1 VTTAD
6 ATPGH
11 GEAPPPPEAPT
22 AAPVG
27 PARARRVK
35 TPTVLQMEATECG
48 AAALGIVLGHYGHSV
63 PLEEL
68 RVACGVSR
76 DGSNAANVV
85 RAARR
90 YGMDAHGYRKE
101 PESLKPLPLPLI
113 VFWNFNHFLVVEG
126 FGKGK
131 VFLNDPAS
139 GPRTVTDEE
148 FDQSFTGVVLICQ
161 PGPDFKKEGKDG
173 ASLLPAL
180 GRRLS
185 GSATGLAYVAVAG
198 LALVALGLVIPAF
211 ARVFVDNILVN
222 GQDWVVPLL
231 VGMGLTALLRAAVT
245 WLQQYYLLR
254 LETRLAIG
262 TSSSFLRHLLRLPV
276 EFYTQRFAGDLSS
289 RVAINDKIA
298 VLLAGDVA
306 NAALNLLVLG
316 FFAIVMLQYDVVL
329 TLIGVG
335 IAALNF
341 VALRWVSRRR
351 VDENQRLLM
360 ERGKLMAI
368 TLSGLQTVETI
379 KAGGGE
385 ADFFARWTGHQAK
398 VLNAE
403 QRLGLSSQLL
413 SAAPPLLLAL
423 NTTAILTIGG
433 LRVMDGSMTM
443 GTLVAFQSLMTGF
456 LMPVNQMVTLGSTLQ
471 EVEGDMKQLD
481 DVLRYPGDQQVEERG
496 APDEPGDAKLAGS
509 LELRGVTFGYN
520 RLEAPLIDG
529 LDLTLKPGDRVAL
542 VGGSGSGKSTIAR
555 LVAGLYRPWSGEIL
569 FDGRPRLEIPRA
581 VMINSVGMVDQDI
594 FMFEGTVRDN
604 LSLWDPSLSQADIIE
619 AAKDAS
625 IHEEIAS
632 RVGGYDHR
640 IEEGGQN
647 FSGGQRQRLEIA
659 RALAGNPTILILDEA
674 TSALDP
680 VTEQSIDH
688 NLRRRG
694 CTCLIVAHR
703 LSTIR
708 DCDEIVVLDGG
719 KVVQRGTHDQMIGA
733 DGPYARLISSEA
745 YEKDRRKSVLDRL

>member
-1 VTTAD
+1 MSVVD
-6 ATPGH
+6 VTPGR
-11 GEAPPPPEAPT
+11 GEASPPPEAP
-22 AAPVG
+22 AAP
-27 PARARRVK
+27 PPPSTRPRRVK

-48 AAALGIVLGHYGHSV
+48 AAALGIVLAHYGRSV

-68 RVACGVSR
+68 RVTCGVSR
-76 DGSNAANVV
+76 DGSKASNVV
-85 RAARR
+85 RAARG
-90 YGMDAHGYRKE
+90 YGLVAKGYRKE
-101 PESLKPLPLPLI
+101 PDGLRTMPLPLI

-126 FGKGK
+126 FGTGK
-131 VFLNDPAS
+131 VFVNDPAS
-139 GPRTVTDEE
+139 GPRTVTDDE
-148 FDQSFTGVVLICQ
+148 FDQAFTGVVLACE
-161 PGPDFKKEGKDG
+161 PGPDFKKESRAGQN
-173 ASLLPAL
+173 LLPAL

-185 GSATGLAYVAVAG
+185 GSASGVAYVVVAG
-198 LALVALGLVIPAF
+198 LALVALGLVIPTF
-211 ARVFVDNILVN
+211 TRVFVDNILVN
-222 GQDWVVPLL
+222 GQGWVVPLL
-231 VGMGLTALLRAAVT
+231 LGMGLTAFLRATVT

-262 TSSSFLRHLLRLPV
+262 TSSTFLRHLLGLPV
-276 EFYTQRFAGDLSS
+276 EFYTQRSAGDLST
-289 RVAINDKIA
+289 RVAINDKVA
-298 VLLAGDVA
+298 VLLAGDLA

-316 FFAIVMLQYDVVL
+316 FFAIVMFQYDIVL

-335 IAALNF
+335 IAAFNF

-360 ERGKLMAI
+360 ERGKLMAV

-379 KAGGGE
+379 KAGGAE
-385 ADFFARWTGHQAK
+385 ADFFARWAGQQAK

-433 LRVMDGSMTM
+433 LRVMDGSLTM
-443 GTLVAFQSLMTGF
+443 GMLVAFQSLMVSF
-456 LMPVNQMVTLGSTLQ
+456 IEPVNRMVTLGSTLQ
-471 EVEGDMKQLD
+471 EVEGDMKRLD
-481 DVLRYPGDQQVEERG
+481 DVLRYPGDPQAGERDSPHET
-496 APDEPGDAKLAGS
+496 ARAKLSGS
-509 LELRGVTFGYN
+509 LELRGVTFGYS

-529 LDLTLKPGDRVAL
+529 LDLTVKPGDRVAL

-555 LVAGLYRPWSGEIL
+555 LVAGLYQPWSGEIL
-569 FDGRPRLEIPRA
+569 FDGKSRWEIPRR
-581 VMINSVGMVDQDI
+581 VMNNSLAMVDQDI
-594 FMFEGTVRDN
+594 FLFEGTIRDN
-604 LSLWDPSLSQADIIE
+604 LSLWDPSLSQTDVIE

-625 IHEEIAS
+625 IHEDIAS
-632 RVGGYDHR
+632 RAGGYHHL
-640 IEEGGQN
+640 IAEGGQN

-659 RALAGNPTILILDEA
+659 RALAGSPTILILDEA

-680 VTEQSIDH
+680 LTEQTIDQ

-708 DCDEIVVLDGG
+708 DCDEIVVLDRG
-719 KVVQRGTHDQMIGA
+719 KVVQRGTHDQMIGV

-745 YEKDRRKSVLDRL
+745 YQKDRRKSVLDRL